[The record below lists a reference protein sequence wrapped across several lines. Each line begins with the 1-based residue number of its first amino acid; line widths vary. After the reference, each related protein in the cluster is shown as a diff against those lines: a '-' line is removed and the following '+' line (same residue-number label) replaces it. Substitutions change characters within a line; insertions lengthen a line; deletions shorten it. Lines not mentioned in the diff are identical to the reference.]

1 MEEGGLSISEKFD
14 KIMKACL
21 GFENGTNN
29 EDNFFVETLKECE
42 ELVKD
47 IQRDFLFS
55 PNEEITDIDPR
66 NLKLLLLPYYQA
78 ETMYRM
84 MNDRKKGIQ
93 TSKRFYDEFMKLMDH
108 YALLDDITKKAW
120 KASINPEE
128 FRSAPKLSALEER
141 TSKIEELKKK
151 KLIEQ
156 KIQKLKDSDDDNDI
170 KEFWMNMIYLSI
182 MKSIAAFKSIDM
194 EFQILAYRD
203 SLPEEAKQPSEKP
216 LGPSKPMET
225 FHIPKGGLEGM
236 SYMFSSTGQP
246 EHASGALCDR
256 HKREV
261 VAEMKGEQTNTED
274 SSIIRTYAETGER
287 IRVEYDSQNVN
298 DRAMLREKLKAQV
311 FQPGYG
317 LPTLTLEEFGNREI
331 ARMQEQQ
338 EKERI
343 MKEEFDAKT
352 PEELEEM
359 ERQRLIQHD
368 NMIDEVPK
376 GYGNTK
382 RL

>member
-1 MEEGGLSISEKFD
+1 MEVEGLSISEKFD
-14 KIMKACL
+14 KIMKACF

-29 EDNFFVETLKECE
+29 EDKFFAGTLKEWE

-47 IQRDFLFS
+47 IQKDFLFS

-78 ETMYRM
+78 ETMYRIM
-84 MNDRKKGIQ
+84 EDRKKSIQ
-93 TSKRFYDEFMKLMDH
+93 ISKKFYDEFMKLIDH
-108 YALLDDITKKAW
+108 YALMDELTKRAW
-120 KASINPEE
+120 KCSINPEE
-128 FRSAPKLSALEER
+128 FRSAPKLSPVEER
-141 TSKIEELKKK
+141 TSKIEELKRR

-156 KIQKLKDSDDDNDI
+156 KVDKLKDSEEDDDI
-170 KEFWMNMIYLSI
+170 KEFWMGMINLSI

-203 SLPEEAKQPSEKP
+203 SLPEDDRKPSEKP
-216 LGPSKPMET
+216 LGQSKPLET

-236 SYMFSSTGQP
+236 SYMFSSTGKP
-246 EHASGALCDR
+246 EESSGALCDR
-256 HKREV
+256 HKKEV
-261 VAEMKGEQTNTED
+261 ISEMSGKPEEKDDG
-274 SSIIRTYAETGER
+274 SIVRTFQETGER
-287 IRVEYDSQNVN
+287 IKVDFDSQNIN

-317 LPTLTLEEFGNREI
+317 LPTLTLEEFGVREM
-331 ARMQEQQ
+331 ARMQDRMDKEQAL
-338 EKERI
+338 
-343 MKEEFDAKT
+343 KEEMDAKT
-352 PEELEEM
+352 DEDLEEM